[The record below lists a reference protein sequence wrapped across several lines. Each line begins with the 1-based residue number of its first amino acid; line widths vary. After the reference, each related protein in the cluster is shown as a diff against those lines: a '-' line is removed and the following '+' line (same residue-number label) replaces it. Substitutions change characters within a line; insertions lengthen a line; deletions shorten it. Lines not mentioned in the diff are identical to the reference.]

1 MNVVARFNGC
11 SDSHIASIQAI
22 VDVSDYAKRVGG
34 KWLAIYRES
43 TKGVELVQGIDY
55 KRLPVGRVALAIV
68 EM

>member
-1 MNVVARFNGC
+1 MNVVTRLNGC

-22 VDVSDYAKRVGG
+22 VDVSDYAKCVGG

-43 TKGVELVQGIDY
+43 TGQVEIVQGIDH
-55 KRLPVGRVALAIV
+55 KLLPAGRVALAIV